1 MIFLILVAIVLMM
14 VVLVQSS
21 KGGGLAGTFGGSDAS
36 MMFGVRRTA
45 DFMVRLT
52 TGLATFLLVFSLVTN
67 VIINKGPGTQE
78 SIIQQNSGP
87 QTFPQEQVPNVPQQN
102 EQQPPQENQPQENQ
116 QPQDQNQPNNQV
128 PGDQQPPK

>member
-1 MIFLILVAIVLMM
+1 MILLILVAIVLMM

-21 KGGGLAGTFGGSDAS
+21 KGGGLAGTFGGSEAS

-45 DFMVRLT
+45 DFLVKIT
-52 TGLATFLLVFSLVTN
+52 TGLATFLLIFSLITN

-87 QTFPQEQVPNVPQQN
+87 QSFPQEQVPNIPQGN
-102 EQQPPQENQPQENQ
+102 EQQQNQPQEQN
-116 QPQDQNQPNNQV
+116 QPQDQNQPTNQV